1 MRASLMT
8 TTPWKR
14 FREFIA
20 PNADRFTILKE
31 LAEEAG
37 LESSIVSI
45 ADNRHFFVAPP
56 HPEQEFPRSRLTILT
71 AHYDRSSG
79 SPGAND
85 NSAAVFILI
94 ETAAKM
100 TKEKINNWLIIF
112 TDKEELENGEGIQ
125 DQGAYT
131 LAAGLKN
138 LGLGNSRVYN
148 FDACGTGD
156 TLIIS
161 TTAEYLSKIGMTPG
175 SEKVLASVKE
185 LKDKALETARHLGM
199 INVKLAPTP
208 FSDDAGF
215 LRMGIAAQTITVLP
229 SDEYKLLVPVVR
241 RNPDFAKILIS
252 QSFRNAD
259 NSKQVPETWRCLN
272 SPRDSYARLTPV
284 HFRTVL
290 RFAEG
295 LCKDW
300 P

>member
-1 MRASLMT
+1 MQTSFMT
-8 TTPWKR
+8 TPPWKR
-14 FREFIA
+14 FKEFIA
-20 PNADRFTILKE
+20 PNADRFTILGELTKE
-31 LAEEAG
+31 VG

-45 ADNRHFFVAPP
+45 ADNRHLFIAPP
-56 HPEQEFPRSRLTILT
+56 PPEQEFLRGRLTILT
-71 AHYDRSSG
+71 AHYDRSPG

-94 ETAAKM
+94 ETAVKM
-100 TKEKINNWLIIF
+100 TKEKINNWLIVF

-125 DQGAYT
+125 NQGAYT

-161 TTAEYLSKIGMTPG
+161 TTAEYLLKNEMSHG
-175 SEKVLASVKE
+175 SEKILTSVKD
-185 LKDKALETARHLGM
+185 LKENALETARHLGLAK
-199 INVKLAPTP
+199 VKLAPTP

-241 RNPDFAKILIS
+241 KNPDFCKILIS

-272 SPRDSYARLTPV
+272 SPRDSYIRLTPE
-284 HFRTVL
+284 HFHAVL
-290 RFAEG
+290 LFAEA
-295 LCKDW
+295 LCKG
-300 P
+300 